1 MRPQKVE
8 NKELMEGLISVIR
21 AKGYDGAS
29 LNDLSAS
36 SGLKK
41 ASLYHRFPGGK
52 KEITEMVLAYVAT
65 WVENNITT
73 PLTNSNV
80 KPEDRLTTAL
90 KNINTLY
97 DQGNSI
103 CLFRALTMETGME
116 LFGKQV
122 ADGLKK
128 WIAAFRELGIDF
140 GYNTAEADKM
150 AQEVLVKIQ
159 GSLIIAK
166 GLGTVKPFQ
175 ESMAAIEKMYMKS

>member
-1 MRPQKVE
+1 
-8 NKELMEGLISVIR
+8 
-21 AKGYDGAS
+21 
-29 LNDLSAS
+29 
-36 SGLKK
+36 
-41 ASLYHRFPGGK
+41 
-52 KEITEMVLAYVAT
+52 MVLAYVAT

-128 WIAAFRELGIDF
+128 MD
-140 GYNTAEADKM
+140 
-150 AQEVLVKIQ
+150 
-159 GSLIIAK
+159 S
-166 GLGTVKPFQ
+166 GLSGTGD
-175 ESMAAIEKMYMKS
+175 